1 MDLKNPC
8 TARTQYLCILEA
20 VCKQRNKTGKNE
32 TLMNKRSTL
41 AITMRDDKGKG
52 SLHIVVSL
60 IFGGIKFIG
69 YTVHVVKLSF
79 EDMYI

>member
-20 VCKQRNKTGKNE
+20 VCKQRNKTGKNA
-32 TLMNKRSTL
+32 TLPNKRSTL
-41 AITMRDDKGKG
+41 VKTMREIRVKTKG

-60 IFGGIKFIG
+60 IFSGIKFIG
-69 YTVHVVKLSF
+69 
-79 EDMYI
+79 